1 MFLSLTPEHIP
12 EEHTVNTQLTI
23 NGNSRTLSA
32 PRDADLATALRN
44 AGYTGVKCGCDG
56 GDCGAS
62 KVLIDGEAEMA
73 CGTTVADVEGSEIVT
88 IEGLGTQ
95 RDLHPIQQAFV
106 DHFAVQCGFCTPG
119 MIIQAVELLEEEPS
133 PSEEQIRNALS
144 DNHCR
149 CTGYQK
155 PVEAIQDAAERLRDD
170 PTAVADGGLTET
182 NGESTRR
189 RTDEPSES
197 GRARGE

>member
-1 MFLSLTPEHIP
+1 MFLSLTSPHIP
-12 EEHTVNTQLTI
+12 EGHTVNTELTI
-23 NGNSRTLSA
+23 NGESSTLSA
-32 PRDADLATALRN
+32 PRDADLATALRR

-56 GDCGAS
+56 GECGAS
-62 KVLIDGEAEMA
+62 NVLIDGTAEMA
-73 CGTTVADVEGSEIVT
+73 CGTTVGAVEGAEIVT

-119 MIIQAVELLEEEPS
+119 MIIQAVELLDEEPS
-133 PSEEQIRNALS
+133 PTEEQIRTALS

-170 PTAVADGGLTET
+170 PTPVADGGLIET
-182 NGESTRR
+182 
-189 RTDEPSES
+189 TDEPSRTETEH
-197 GRARGE
+197 ARGE